1 MFIRREWREYRVL
14 FAVELRTTTRGYY
27 YVYYDNRVCNDQRQ
41 LEQFARTISFLFF
54 EYYYEN
60 ALTKDLIRGE
70 SIGQYA
76 WTK

>member
-1 MFIRREWREYRVL
+1 MTV
-14 FAVELRTTTRGYY
+14 
-27 YVYYDNRVCNDQRQ
+27 N
-41 LEQFARTISFLFF
+41 ISFLFF